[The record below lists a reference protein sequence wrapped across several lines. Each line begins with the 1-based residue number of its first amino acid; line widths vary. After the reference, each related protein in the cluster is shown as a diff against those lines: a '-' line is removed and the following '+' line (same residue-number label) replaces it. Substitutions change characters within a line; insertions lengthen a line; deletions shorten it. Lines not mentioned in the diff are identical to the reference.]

1 MPQAEQISRRLKLR
15 QLNILL
21 AVARCGSMAK
31 AADELAI
38 TQPVISKAIAELE
51 HLLGVRLLD
60 RGRYGIEP
68 TLHGR
73 ALLRR
78 SVAIF
83 DDLKTSVSELEFLSD
98 PTAGHLRIGCDEP
111 LSTWLFPVLIDRL
124 ARRYP
129 RLTYE
134 IVIADP
140 KTLRERDLRG
150 RNIEVAIMR
159 TQDSDRN
166 SDHDEG
172 LETRMLYRDRLWVVA
187 GTRSPWA
194 KRRKIALADL
204 INERWCL
211 PAPDHPVGALVVEAF
226 RQSGLELP
234 KRSITVGSAQFTSN
248 LLAKGRFLGVHGTTF
263 LRFLPPSV
271 RLKILPVDLPVPET
285 AISLV
290 ALKDRT
296 LSPVARLFV
305 DWTHEFTRSLAPK

>member
-1 MPQAEQISRRLKLR
+1 MPQTEQISRRLKLR

-51 HLLGVRLLD
+51 DLLGVRLLD

-68 TLHGR
+68 TLHGK
-73 ALLRR
+73 ALLKR
-78 SVAIF
+78 SVAIL

-98 PTAGHLRIGCDEP
+98 PAAGHLRIGCDEP

-140 KTLRERDLRG
+140 KTLRERDLHG

-159 TQDSDRN
+159 TQDSDR
-166 SDHDEG
+166 DEG
-172 LETRMLYRDRLWVVA
+172 LDTKILYRDRLWVVA
-187 GTRSPWA
+187 GARSAWA
-194 KRRKIALADL
+194 KRRKLELTDL
-204 INERWCL
+204 VNERWCL

-226 RQSGLELP
+226 RQSGLPLP
-234 KRSITVGSAQFTSN
+234 KRSVTVGSAQFTSN

-271 RLKILPVDLPVPET
+271 RLKRLPVNFPVPET

-296 LSPVARLFV
+296 LSPVAQLFV
-305 DWTHEFTRSLAPK
+305 EWTHDFTKSLASK

>member
-1 MPQAEQISRRLKLR
+1 MPQTEQISRRLKLR

-51 HLLGVRLLD
+51 DLLGVRLLD

-73 ALLRR
+73 ALLKR
-78 SVAIF
+78 SLAIF

-111 LSTWLFPVLIDRL
+111 LSTWLLPVLIDRL

-140 KTLRERDLRG
+140 KTLRERDLHE

-159 TQDSDRN
+159 TQDSDRD
-166 SDHDEG
+166 SDRDEG
-172 LETRMLYRDRLWVVA
+172 LETTMPPQDDADR
-187 GTRSPWA
+187 PY
-194 KRRKIALADL
+194 
-204 INERWCL
+204 
-211 PAPDHPVGALVVEAF
+211 
-226 RQSGLELP
+226 Q
-234 KRSITVGSAQFTSN
+234 
-248 LLAKGRFLGVHGTTF
+248 
-263 LRFLPPSV
+263 
-271 RLKILPVDLPVPET
+271 
-285 AISLV
+285 
-290 ALKDRT
+290 
-296 LSPVARLFV
+296 
-305 DWTHEFTRSLAPK
+305 

>member
-1 MPQAEQISRRLKLR
+1 MPQTEQISRRLKLR

-21 AVARCGSMAK
+21 AVARCGSKAK

-51 HLLGVRLLD
+51 DLLGVRLLD

-68 TLHGR
+68 TLHGK
-73 ALLRR
+73 ALLKR
-78 SVAIF
+78 SVAIL

-98 PTAGHLRIGCDEP
+98 PAAGHLRIGCDEP

-140 KTLRERDLRG
+140 KTLRERDLHG

-159 TQDSDRN
+159 TQDSDR
-166 SDHDEG
+166 DEG
-172 LETRMLYRDRLWVVA
+172 LDTKILYRDRLWVVA
-187 GTRSPWA
+187 GARSAWA
-194 KRRKIALADL
+194 KRRKLELTDL
-204 INERWCL
+204 
-211 PAPDHPVGALVVEAF
+211 VGALVVEAF
-226 RQSGLELP
+226 RQSGLPLP
-234 KRSITVGSAQFTSN
+234 KRSVTVGSAQFTSN

-271 RLKILPVDLPVPET
+271 RLKRLPVNFPVPET

-296 LSPVARLFV
+296 LSPVAQLFV
-305 DWTHEFTRSLAPK
+305 EWTHDFTKSLASK

>member
-1 MPQAEQISRRLKLR
+1 MPQTEQISRRLKLR

-38 TQPVISKAIAELE
+38 TQPVISKAIADLE
-51 HLLGVRLLD
+51 DLLGVRLLD

-73 ALLRR
+73 ALLKR

-111 LSTWLFPVLIDRL
+111 LSTWLLPVLIDRL

-129 RLTYE
+129 RLSHE

-140 KTLRERDLRG
+140 KTLRERDLHG

-159 TQDSDRN
+159 TQDSD
-166 SDHDEG
+166 HDEN
-172 LETRMLYRDRLWVVA
+172 LETKILYKDRLWIVA
-187 GTRSPWA
+187 GLRSPWA
-194 KRRKIALADL
+194 KRRKIVLADL

-226 RQSGLELP
+226 RQSGLDLP
-234 KRSITVGSAQFTSN
+234 KRSVTVGSAQFTSN
-248 LLAKGRFLGVHGTTF
+248 LLAKSQFLGVHGTTF

-296 LSPVARLFV
+296 LSPVAQLFV
-305 DWTHEFTRSLAPK
+305 DRTHEFTKSLASK